1 MTERFE
7 RLFVW
12 TGGAMFVASLMF
24 CAYSYVVTWAAPFR
38 APFVVI
44 GGNNDEAGG
53 GWTAFA
59 FNAAVLSI
67 FAVHH
72 SVFARDRVKTFL
84 ARAIPTRLLRSV
96 YVWTAS
102 LLFIG
107 ACAMWQPIRFD
118 VYQTFGMRRVLHVVV
133 QLVGLWLIGQSVRS
147 IRALELAGIHGQ
159 HSSSDLQ
166 TTGPYGVVRH
176 PIYLGWV
183 LAVFGA
189 AHMTGDRLAFAVIT
203 TVYLVVAIPLEERS
217 LMAAFGTKY
226 QAYTRETRWRLL
238 PFVY

>member
-7 RLFVW
+7 RLFLW
-12 TGGAMFVASLMF
+12 TGGAIFVASLMF
-24 CAYSYVVTWAAPFR
+24 CAYSYLVTWAVPFR

-44 GGNNDEAGG
+44 GRHIDEA

-59 FNAAVLSI
+59 FNATMLSV

-72 SVFARDRVKTFL
+72 SLFARDRVKTFL
-84 ARAIPTRLLRSV
+84 ARAIPERLLRSV

-102 LLFIG
+102 LLLIG
-107 ACAMWQPIRFD
+107 ACALWQPIRFE
-118 VYQTFGMRRVLHVVV
+118 VYQTFGAQRVLHVVV

-147 IRALELAGIHGQ
+147 IRALELAGIHGR
-159 HSSSDLQ
+159 HTVSELQ

-203 TVYLVVAIPLEERS
+203 SAYLVLAIPLEERS
-217 LMAAFGTKY
+217 LMAAFGPKY
-226 QAYTRETRWRLL
+226 QAYTRETRWRLV
-238 PFVY
+238 PFLY

>member
-7 RLFVW
+7 RLFLW
-12 TGGAMFVASLMF
+12 TGGAMFVGSLMF
-24 CAYSYVVTWAAPFR
+24 CAYSYIVTWAVPFR

-44 GGNNDEAGG
+44 GRHIDGVGG
-53 GWTAFA
+53 GWPAFA
-59 FNAAVLSI
+59 FNAMVLSV

-72 SVFARDRVKTFL
+72 SLFARDGVKTLL
-84 ARAIPTRLLRSV
+84 ARAIPERLLRSV

-102 LLFIG
+102 LLLIG
-107 ACAMWQPIRFD
+107 ACAMWQPIRSD
-118 VYQTFGMRRVLHVVV
+118 VYQTFGAQRILHVVV
-133 QLVGLWLIGQSVRS
+133 QLVGLWLIGWSVRA
-147 IRALELAGIHGQ
+147 IRPLELAGIHGQ
-159 HSSSDLQ
+159 HSVGELQ

-226 QAYTRETRWRLL
+226 QAYTRETRWRLV

>member
-12 TGGAMFVASLMF
+12 TGGALFVASLMF
-24 CAYSYVVTWAAPFR
+24 CGYSYVVPWSTPFR
-38 APFVVI
+38 EPFVSV
-44 GGNNDEAGG
+44 GGRVDEAGG
-53 GWTAFA
+53 WPAFA
-59 FNAAVLSI
+59 FNATVLSVFVI
-67 FAVHH
+67 HH

-102 LLFIG
+102 LLLIG
-107 ACAMWQPIRFD
+107 ACALWQPIRFD
-118 VYQTFGMRRVLHVVV
+118 VYQTFGAQRVLHVVV

-159 HSSSDLQ
+159 HSSSELQ

-189 AHMTGDRLAFAVIT
+189 AHMTGDRLAFAIIT
-203 TVYLVVAIPLEERS
+203 TAYLVVAIPLEERS
-217 LMAAFGTKY
+217 LVAAFGTDYEKY
-226 QAYTRETRWRLL
+226 RRQTRWRLV
-238 PFVY
+238 PF